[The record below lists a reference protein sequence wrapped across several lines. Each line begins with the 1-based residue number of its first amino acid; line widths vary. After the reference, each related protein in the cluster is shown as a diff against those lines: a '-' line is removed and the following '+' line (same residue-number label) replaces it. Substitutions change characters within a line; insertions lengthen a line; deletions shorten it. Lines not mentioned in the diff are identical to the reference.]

1 MATYYDTKCLDC
13 EYEFHAVYGRS
24 SSSQKENKVVKS
36 IEYGNRTDELS
47 LVYKTMERP
56 RIEVDSVPFFCK
68 HCRKLFNYDVTLICG
83 KYGTYE
89 EKVAHCPAC
98 NETSYLPIPQKVF
111 MKQEKESC
119 CQCPKCNGSEFVVTK
134 SGIYD

>member
-13 EYEFHAVYGRS
+13 EYEFHSVYGRS
-24 SSSQKENKVVKS
+24 GSSQKENKVVKS
-36 IEYGNRTDELS
+36 IEDGNRTDELA

-56 RIEVDSVPFFCK
+56 RIEVNSVPFFCK
-68 HCRKLFNYDVTLICG
+68 HCRKLFNYDVTFICG

-89 EKVAHCPAC
+89 EKVAHCPDC
-98 NETSYLPIPQKVF
+98 NEISYLPIPQTVF

-119 CQCPKCNGSEFVVTK
+119 CPCPKCNGSEFVVTK

>member
-89 EKVAHCPAC
+89 EKVAHCPEC

-119 CQCPKCNGSEFVVTK
+119 CQCPKYNGSEFVVTK